1 MRAVDQTRPVADRI
15 VDDPYAPWFLGS
27 LARAQLATG
36 RFAKVI
42 LPSLTGYIQVRHRYM
57 DDRLVTALADPGVEQ
72 VVVLGAG
79 YDMRAYR
86 FADALAGRPVFE
98 VDYPSTARR
107 KQRLLAGRALPN
119 ADVRRVQIDFET
131 ETLPGVLGPAG
142 FRTGARTFFFWE
154 GVSMYLTRAA
164 VKGTLS
170 TLRDLGGPGS
180 ELTMDFWQLLDSPD
194 LVATAH
200 RVSAGLLHFLN
211 EPVTFALHPE
221 DAPDFLGHLGWKTSD
236 VADSAVLAAR
246 YVRDGRPVYPAMFVV
261 HAVAR

>member
-1 MRAVDQTRPVADRI
+1 MRAVDQTRPPADRI
-15 VDDPYAPWFLGS
+15 VDDPYAPWFLGA
-27 LARAQLATG
+27 LARAQLSTG
-36 RFAKVI
+36 RFAKTF
-42 LPSLTGYIQVRHRYM
+42 LPGLTGYIQVRHRYM
-57 DDRLVTALADPGVEQ
+57 DDRLREALVDGVEQ

-86 FADALAGRPVFE
+86 FAAELAGRPVFE

-107 KQRLLAGRALPN
+107 KERLLHGRSLPP
-119 ADVRRVQIDFET
+119 ADVRRVHIDFQT
-131 ETLPGVLGPAG
+131 QTLPGVLEPAG

-164 VKGTLS
+164 VKGTLG
-170 TLRDLGGPGS
+170 TLHALGGPGS
-180 ELTMDFWQLLDSPD
+180 ALTMDFWQLLDAPD

-221 DAPDFLGHLGWKTSD
+221 DAPDFLGRLGWSVRD
-236 VADSAVLAAR
+236 VADADTLGRR
-246 YVRDGRPVYPAMFVV
+246 YVRDGRAVYPANFVV
-261 HAVAR
+261 HAVRG